1 MAETNNQLINLTE
14 NQKLSIFSYGQI
26 TADCD
31 WARIQ
36 RLARRWLRNSE
47 KKGRNVRCDL

>member
-1 MAETNNQLINLTE
+1 MNDLGFLDFNFTFFFSFQFKDSGPMAETNNQLINLTE

-31 WARIQ
+31 
-36 RLARRWLRNSE
+36 
-47 KKGRNVRCDL
+47 